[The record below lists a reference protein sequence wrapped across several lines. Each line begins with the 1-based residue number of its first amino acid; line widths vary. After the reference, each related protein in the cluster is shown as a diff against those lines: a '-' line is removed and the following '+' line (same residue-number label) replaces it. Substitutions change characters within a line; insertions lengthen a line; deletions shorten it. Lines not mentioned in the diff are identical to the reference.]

1 MAGRIS
7 RQGKKF
13 AGRHSSYI
21 PMAGDLVDHL
31 VDHPS
36 VEKISAGIITTRLP
50 NLQGRVRIKIIDEG
64 ACFLLRVRANI
75 SQQEVRVYTHNKQ
88 AVCVLITSYAT
99 KQGISLSEK
108 A

>member
-21 PMAGDLVDHL
+21 PMAGRLVDYL

-36 VEKISAGIITTRLP
+36 VEKISAGLITTNLP
-50 NLQGRVRIKIIDEG
+50 NLQGRVRIKCLKES
-64 ACFLLRVRANI
+64 ACVLLRIRANI
-75 SQQEVRVYTHNKQ
+75 SQQEVRIYSKDFDCLLEVLADYCTKQ
-88 AVCVLITSYAT
+88 AIQLY
-99 KQGISLSEK
+99 
-108 A
+108 